1 MDKMIIGRFLPGN
14 SIVHRLDPRAK
25 LILSV
30 AFIMLIFLAK
40 NWVGYLLLGLVT
52 LGVVLAT
59 KISLLVYL
67 KGLKAVLWL
76 ITFTIFLQLFF
87 SPAGQI
93 YFSAGPF
100 IVTDTGIVNAIFVF
114 LRFLFVILMSTV
126 LTLTTAPLEL
136 ADALEYLMKP
146 LLKIKFPVYE
156 LSLMLAIALR
166 FVPTLMDET
175 QKVMNAQRAR
185 GVDFAS
191 GSIIKRSKAI
201 VPILIPLFVS
211 AIQRAIDLG
220 DAMEARG
227 YQGGANRTKYRILAW
242 QHHDT
247 IAIFLFGCVLCALI
261 LVRILYK

>member
-1 MDKMIIGRFLPGN
+1 MDNMIIGRFVPGK
-14 SIVHRLDPRAK
+14 SIVHKLDPRAK

-30 AFIMLIFLAK
+30 AFIGLIFFAN
-40 NWVGYLLLGLVT
+40 NWVSYLLLTLVT
-52 LGVVLAT
+52 LGAVLAT
-59 KISLLVYL
+59 KINLLIYI

-76 ITFTIFLQLFF
+76 IIFTIILQLFF
-87 SPAGQI
+87 SPAGHI
-93 YFSAGPF
+93 YFTYGPF
-100 IVTDTGIVNAIFVF
+100 VVTDTGIVNAIFVF
-114 LRFLFVILMSTV
+114 LRFLLVILMSTV

-146 LLKIKFPVYE
+146 LLKVKFPVYE

-185 GVDFAS
+185 GVDFAN

-227 YQGGANRTKYRILAW
+227 YQGGQHRTKYRILAW
-242 QHHDT
+242 KRRDT
-247 IAIFLFGCVLCALI
+247 VAIFLFVIVLCALI
-261 LVRILYK
+261 VIRILYK